1 MAERK
6 SRQARSDN
14 SKELILK
21 AALRLAV
28 ERGFAGTTMADVSAA
43 SGLPIGSVY
52 WHFKSKEQLFVAL
65 LEHSYEEWQKIYTD
79 EVGLRDKVTRGILG
93 LAGSADPSRYTDEEA
108 FLKVAQILALDKRLG
123 GLGAESPVTQAY
135 VAVRAKMFQVNV
147 RRVAASLPPEVTEA
161 HPELPQ
167 QLTVLGL
174 AMTDGLYVHANS
186 EVHLD
191 FAAYADVAARALE
204 ALVEQYAAPSGT
216 RREGT
221 GRERVSA
228 TPAAD

>member
-1 MAERK
+1 MAERT
-6 SRQARSDN
+6 SRQARSGN

-28 ERGFAGTTMADVSAA
+28 ERGYAGTTMADVSSA

-65 LEHSYEEWQKIYTD
+65 LEHSYERWQQIYTD

-93 LAGSADPSRYTDEEA
+93 MGSANPDAYTDEEA

-123 GLGAESPVTQAY
+123 GLGADSPVTQAY
-135 VAVRAKMFQVNV
+135 VDIRAKMFRLNV
-147 RRVAASLPPEVTEA
+147 RRVAASLPPDVAET
-161 HPELPQ
+161 HPDLAQ

-174 AMTDGLYVHANS
+174 AITDGLYVHANS

-191 FAAYADVAARALE
+191 FVAYAEVAARALE
-204 ALVEQYAAPSGT
+204 ALVGQYAAQ
-216 RREGT
+216 
-221 GRERVSA
+221 
-228 TPAAD
+228 PAPAS